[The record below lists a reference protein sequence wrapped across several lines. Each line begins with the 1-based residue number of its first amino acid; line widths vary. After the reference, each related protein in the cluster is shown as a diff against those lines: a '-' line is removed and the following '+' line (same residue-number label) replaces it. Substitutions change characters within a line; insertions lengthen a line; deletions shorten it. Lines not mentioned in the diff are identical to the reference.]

1 MSNHSVTILNAA
13 DGIDSIAEPINQWID
28 LSNGV
33 MQRRF
38 GHDDYDETAEVL
50 TAALSQ
56 QEQANKWLAL
66 VTDADGRVVGG
77 SFARRSKYEN
87 PTILDELEII
97 VEESARGRGVGAAVQ
112 AGLEQLAAEQGC
124 RTLRGWATHD
134 MAADQNDAEQ
144 LLMPKEGPFG
154 VRRDDP
160 ITRFALRHGYRLAQT
175 ERHSIQQVADP
186 RGVTG
191 PELAEG
197 YRFHRWAEFTPEQW
211 HQDMCALHLAMSQDV
226 PKGELEEEDAQW
238 TPERLVEAEQGL
250 AQRRQRLIVAA
261 EHVDS
266 GRLAA
271 FTEVTKYPTATG
283 AAYQGDTIV
292 TRDHRGHRL
301 GHSLKVENLRQVR
314 EAWPQTQRI
323 HTWNAGENDHMWS
336 INESLGYETS
346 DVTGAWVKKLD

>member
-1 MSNHSVTILNAA
+1 MSNHRVTILNAA

-124 RTLRGWATHD
+124 RTLRGWATHPISNTGD
-134 MAADQNDAEQ
+134 DPAGV
-144 LLMPKEGPFG
+144 LMPKEG
-154 VRRDDP
+154 VRLPRNCVP
-160 ITRFALRHGYRLAQT
+160 SLVLACVYSDF
-175 ERHSIQQVADP
+175 ECVECVATSL
-186 RGVTG
+186 VTSV
-191 PELAEG
+191 
-197 YRFHRWAEFTPEQW
+197 RCQN
-211 HQDMCALHLAMSQDV
+211 
-226 PKGELEEEDAQW
+226 
-238 TPERLVEAEQGL
+238 
-250 AQRRQRLIVAA
+250 VATLPPC
-261 EHVDS
+261 
-266 GRLAA
+266 G
-271 FTEVTKYPTATG
+271 G
-283 AAYQGDTIV
+283 G
-292 TRDHRGHRL
+292 
-301 GHSLKVENLRQVR
+301 
-314 EAWPQTQRI
+314 
-323 HTWNAGENDHMWS
+323 
-336 INESLGYETS
+336 
-346 DVTGAWVKKLD
+346 